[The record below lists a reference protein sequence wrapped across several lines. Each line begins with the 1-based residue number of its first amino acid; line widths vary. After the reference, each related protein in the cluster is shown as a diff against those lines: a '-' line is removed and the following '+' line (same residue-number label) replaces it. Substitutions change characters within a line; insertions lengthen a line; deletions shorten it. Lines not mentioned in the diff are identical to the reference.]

1 MQPKPDKLQDLP
13 LAHLKAHPEII
24 TDLLDNDADVSV
36 LLQKHGDRVRFGATR
51 AYSKEAIQIVDEARA
66 EHAERKRQGYGQSE
80 ALADFESFQRE
91 LAERV
96 K

>member
-1 MQPKPDKLQDLP
+1 MEPRSDKLQDLS

-24 TDLLDNDADVSV
+24 TDLLDSDEDVSV

-51 AYSKEAIQIVDEARA
+51 TYSKEAIRIVGEARA
-66 EHAERKRQGYGQSE
+66 EHAERKRQGYGRSD

-91 LAERV
+91 LAGRT